1 MEKHKKEKKKLGL
14 STKIFIALLTG
25 AVCGVLIH
33 YYMPEGYF
41 RDTILINGILYVLG
55 NGFIRLMQML
65 VVPLYSAP
73 WSAAQWPSV
82 IRKRWE
88 LWV

>member
-1 MEKHKKEKKKLGL
+1 MEKHKQEKKKLGL

-41 RDTILINGILYVLG
+41 RDTILINGIL
-55 NGFIRLMQML
+55 
-65 VVPLYSAP
+65 
-73 WSAAQWPSV
+73 
-82 IRKRWE
+82 
-88 LWV
+88 

>member
-1 MEKHKKEKKKLGL
+1 MEKREKEKKKLGL

-41 RDTILINGILYVLG
+41 RDTILINGILYGTGQRFYPPDADAGGSSGILLPG
-55 NGFIRLMQML
+55 LRRHGHR
-65 VVPLYSAP
+65 
-73 WSAAQWPSV
+73 
-82 IRKRWE
+82 
-88 LWV
+88 

>member
-1 MEKHKKEKKKLGL
+1 MEKNKKEKKKLGL

-41 RDTILINGILYVLG
+41 RYDSDQRYSLCTGQRFYPPDADAGGSSGILLPG
-55 NGFIRLMQML
+55 LRRHGHR
-65 VVPLYSAP
+65 
-73 WSAAQWPSV
+73 
-82 IRKRWE
+82 
-88 LWV
+88 

>member
-41 RDTILINGILYVLG
+41 RDTILINGILYVQPIADVL
-55 NGFIRLMQML
+55 
-65 VVPLYSAP
+65 SAIITIFM
-73 WSAAQWPSV
+73 ALHLH
-82 IRKRWE
+82 RE
-88 LWV
+88 LALTKQKFLSEKAE

>member
-41 RDTILINGILYVLG
+41 RDTILINGILLL
-55 NGFIRLMQML
+55 IML
-65 VVPLYSAP
+65 PYLFAFKFSTKIAIF
-73 WSAAQWPSV
+73 Q
-82 IRKRWE
+82 
-88 LWV
+88 

>member
-65 VVPLYSAP
+65 VVPLVFSFVLSFARYRMLYCSQIF
-73 WSAAQWPSV
+73 S
-82 IRKRWE
+82 
-88 LWV
+88 